1 MRYRFNRCE
10 LTTIV
15 ILLIAFSL
23 AIPAA
28 GGGGKRGGS
37 GENERYATQVWPAPP
52 DQPRIRLRAILTGR
66 ADVEATSRFSRMLI
80 GASPQSAYDRLKK
93 PFGVKFDRAGR
104 LLVTDTALGAVFRF
118 DPAGRRMDVF
128 GSKGGG
134 RLMTPLGLSVGP
146 DGTIYVADAGRRQIL
161 AYEESGALK
170 RTYGAT
176 NDLSNPTGV
185 AISPDQ
191 KKLFVADSRAH
202 RIAVF
207 DIVEGTLL
215 HTFGRKGRGDGEL
228 FFPTSVI
235 FSREGELCVVDQ
247 MNARIVVFNQYG
259 EFVDSFGEEGTSFGR
274 FVRPKDIAIDDVGL
288 IYVTDAAFGNVQ
300 IFANDLRL
308 LTFVGS
314 NGTGPGQ
321 FHLAAG
327 IATRGDDFAVVDQMN
342 GRVQL
347 FRFVAPRITNDR

>member
-1 MRYRFNRCE
+1 MRNRMTRRE
-10 LTTIV
+10 LMIIGV
-15 ILLIAFSL
+15 FLIAFSL
-23 AIPAA
+23 ALPAD
-28 GGGGKRGGS
+28 GGGKERDGS
-37 GENERYATQVWPAPP
+37 GEKERYAAYAWPAPP
-52 DQPRIRLRAILTGR
+52 DQPRIRLRAIFTGR
-66 ADVEATSRFSRMLI
+66 VDVEATSRLSRILI

-93 PFGVKFDRAGR
+93 PFGVKFDGKGR

-118 DPAGRRMDVF
+118 DRAGRRMDVF
-128 GSKGGG
+128 GSQGSSQ
-134 RLMTPLGLSVGP
+134 LVTPLGLAVAR
-146 DGTIYVADAGRRQIL
+146 DGTVYVADAGRRQIV
-161 AYEESGALK
+161 AYEESGTPK
-170 RTYGAT
+170 RTYGQAGE
-176 NDLSNPTGV
+176 LSNPTGV
-185 AISPDQ
+185 AVSPDQ
-191 KKLFVADSRAH
+191 TRLFVADSREH

-207 DIVEGTLL
+207 DIVDGTLL
-215 HTFGRKGRGDGEL
+215 QTFGRKGRGEGEL

-247 MNARIVVFNQYG
+247 MNARIVVYTEAG

-274 FVRPKDIAIDDVGL
+274 FVRPKDIAIDEAGL

-314 NGTGPGQ
+314 NGAGPGQ

-347 FRFVAPRITNDR
+347 FRFIAPRVHQ